1 MAGLTLQTSGNPQ
14 TLEHRPGDGVGSLQ
28 TLARLEF
35 VENKVPLLLDEID
48 YAIRDR
54 EYLAATLAAPLEYA
68 QRVESLVGH
77 TDMGDLMP
85 RRDAR
90 IDRFLVTWTSDE
102 LTHAKALADLMEL
115 LDLQPVD
122 LTNFVPPAHNRWI
135 PVLGRASASLHRVV
149 SMIWATSGSMNEHL
163 ALGAYSKI
171 DAVLQQRGEHALHA
185 TLFRR
190 LRAHESAH
198 KSFYMAYAHE
208 LWAGMRSWQRRLT
221 RYGLTRVWAPV
232 GATDPLDKP
241 AFARTVAALS
251 PDAWRETMVDPLQA
265 IAERLL
271 QHGDEP
277 LEPFVERAVLE
288 CLDADPV
295 GRAIR

>member
-1 MAGLTLQTSGNPQ
+1 LTLTAQ
-14 TLEHRPGDGVGSLQ
+14 TL
-28 TLARLEF
+28 TRLEF
-35 VENKVPLLLDEID
+35 VETKAPLVLDEID
-48 YAIRDR
+48 YTIGDR
-54 EYLAATLAAPLEYA
+54 AFLASALAAPLEYA

-90 IDRFLVTWTSDE
+90 VDRFLATWTDDE
-102 LTHAKALADLMEL
+102 LTHARALANLMHRLEL
-115 LDLQPVD
+115 EPVD
-122 LTNFVPPAHNRWI
+122 LDTFTPPAHNRWI
-135 PVLGRASASLHRVV
+135 PILGRASASLHRVV

-171 DAVLQQRGEHALHA
+171 DSVLQERHERGLHE

-198 KSFYMAYAHE
+198 KSFYTAYANE
-208 LWAGMRSWQRRLT
+208 LWAGMRPWQRRLT
-221 RYGLTRVWAPV
+221 RYGMIKVWAPV
-232 GATDPLDKP
+232 GATDAADKP

-251 PDAWRETMVDPLQA
+251 PDAWRQTMVDPLQA
-265 IAERLL
+265 IAERLMEHDG
-271 QHGDEP
+271 QP